1 MQATFTLSTT
11 SFLSK
16 VLVSD
21 SQVNL
26 ASTSGIVPGVFL
38 FANRELLQVV
48 GLTGVGNYA
57 TVLRGRDGTETR
69 THGTGETIYLAQG
82 YQLFQSDP
90 QGLPSKGNVLVN
102 PHINVANGIAWVIQ
116 GDDEG
121 PGADARQWVPVTTT
135 QIGGALGVRVT
146 TVTTPT

>member
-11 SFLSK
+11 AFASK
-16 VLVSD
+16 VSATD

-26 ASTSGIVPGVFL
+26 ASTSGIVPGVQL
-38 FANRELLQVV
+38 FANRELMQVI
-48 GLTGVGNYA
+48 GLTGVGNMV

-69 THGTGETIYLAQG
+69 THGTGETIYIAQG
-82 YQLFQSDP
+82 YQLFLQDP
-90 QGLPSKGNVLVN
+90 TGLPSKGNVLVN
-102 PHINVANGIAWVIQ
+102 PHINVANGIVWVIQ

-121 PGADARQWVPVTTT
+121 PMADARQWVPVTSP
-135 QIGGALGVRVT
+135 QAAGSLGVRVA